1 MGRGAVMMNGFS
13 AMRMCRMS
21 VTQLKIVVMAVMAIS
36 VSCPALA
43 EPAGRSI
50 DVVLEPVF
58 NPAGQDALGVTL
70 QLSAPDLAPKAA
82 LLRMP
87 VVLVG
92 TPTAGYPASAIAAS
106 DAAGP
111 LALTASDEAPGGS
124 GTYRNYLVDRA
135 TTGPVTVR
143 YRTAPRVVGPETR
156 NGPLFDWRREGG
168 GMMGAGVWFF
178 AVPPGEA
185 RHRIRLSW
193 KLPPGMRGVSSRGE
207 GAQTWDD
214 QPDSLAFMF
223 YAAGP
228 VQSIPQDGRG
238 DFVFYWLK
246 PPPFDPATLGRSTER
261 LFHSMATFFGERGQA
276 YRVFARSNPYPA
288 GGGTA
293 LTRSFMFGYGSNGQS
308 HANGTDMLV
317 AHEMAHTWPKLA
329 GDHALTAW
337 YSEGAAEFYSVLLSL
352 RAGTIDHDR
361 FLSLINRKAE
371 SYYTG
376 AYRDLSNAEAGKLFW
391 KDSRAQR
398 VPYERGFLYL
408 AGLNGQIR
416 AKSRGRRGVDAL
428 VLAVLNRQR
437 RGQPVGVADWRQL
450 VVAELGEAAG
460 QEFDAMTTGQL
471 LAPPVQA
478 FAPCYR
484 LVPATLTRFELGFSE
499 ARPDLVRDLRAG
511 TAAERAGLREGD
523 VIAAMTPLAEV
534 RDNPAAEMVMQVRR
548 GDQVLPVRFIPRSD
562 PAAGWQWQR
571 VAGVPDRAC
580 KL

>member
-1 MGRGAVMMNGFS
+1 
-13 AMRMCRMS
+13 
-21 VTQLKIVVMAVMAIS
+21 
-36 VSCPALA
+36 
-43 EPAGRSI
+43 
-50 DVVLEPVF
+50 
-58 NPAGQDALGVTL
+58 
-70 QLSAPDLAPKAA
+70 
-82 LLRMP
+82 MP

-92 TPTAGYPASAIAAS
+92 TPTAAYPASAIAAS
-106 DAAGP
+106 DDLG
-111 LALTASDEAPGGS
+111 LLTLTASDESPDNS
-124 GTYRNYLVDRA
+124 GTYRQYLIDRA
-135 TTGPVTVR
+135 TRGPVAIS
-143 YRTAPRVVGPETR
+143 YRMTPRKVGPETR
-156 NGPLFDWRREGG
+156 NGPLFDWRQEGS
-168 GMMGAGVWFF
+168 GMMGAGVYFM
-178 AVPPGEA
+178 AVPPGETK
-185 RHRIRLSW
+185 RRIRLSW
-193 KLPPGMRGVSSRGE
+193 DLPPGTRGVSSRGE
-207 GAQTWDD
+207 GEQAWED
-214 QPDSLAFMF
+214 QPGSLAFMF

-246 PPPFDPATLGRSTER
+246 PPPFDPAALGRSTER
-261 LFHSMATFFGERGQA
+261 LFHSMAAFFGESGQA

-293 LTRSFMFGYGSNGQS
+293 LARSFMFGYGSDGQA
-308 HANGTDMLV
+308 HGNGTDMLV

-352 RAGTIDHDR
+352 RSGTIDHAR

-391 KDSRAQR
+391 KDWRAQR

-408 AGLNGQIR
+408 ARLNDQVR
-416 AKSRGRRGVDAL
+416 AKSRGRRGVDVL
-428 VLAVLNRQR
+428 VLAVLDRQR
-437 RGQPVGVADWRQL
+437 RGEQVGVADWRKL

-460 QEFDAMTTGQL
+460 REFDDMTAGRL
-471 LAPPVQA
+471 LEPPAQA

-484 LVPATLTRFELGFSE
+484 LVQATLTRFELGFSDS
-499 ARPDLVRDLRAG
+499 RRDVIKELRVG

-523 VIAAMTPLAEV
+523 VIVAMTPIAEV
-534 RDNPAAEMVMQVRR
+534 RDNPAAEMVLEIRR
-548 GDQVLPVRFIPRSD
+548 GDQTLPVRYTPRSD

-571 VAGVPDRAC
+571 VGGVPDRAC

>member
-1 MGRGAVMMNGFS
+1 MLRNGPAITPGRTPRAVLHRLLFALLLIGAP
-13 AMRMCRMS
+13 
-21 VTQLKIVVMAVMAIS
+21 QLAQAAPDR
-36 VSCPALA
+36 PA
-43 EPAGRSI
+43 I

-58 NPAGQDALGVTL
+58 DPAAGPALGVTL
-70 QLSAPDLAPKAA
+70 RLSAPDLTAGAA

-92 TPTAGYPASAIAAS
+92 TPTAAYPATVIAAA
-106 DAAGP
+106 DDLGP
-111 LALTASDEAPGGS
+111 LVLTAADEAPGGS
-124 GTYRNYLVDRA
+124 GTYRNYLVSRA
-135 TTGPVTVR
+135 TAGAVTVR
-143 YRTAPRVVGPETR
+143 YRTAPRVVGAETR

-168 GMMGAGVWFF
+168 GMMGAGVYFF
-178 AVPPGEA
+178 ALPPGEGK
-185 RHRIRLSW
+185 HRIRLSW
-193 KLPPGMRGVSSRGE
+193 NLPPGMRGVSSRGE
-207 GAQTWDD
+207 GEQAWDD
-214 QPDSLAFMF
+214 QPDSLAFTF

-228 VQSIPQDGRG
+228 VQSAPADGRG

-261 LFHSMATFFGERGQA
+261 LFHSMAAFFGERGQA
-276 YRVFARSNPYPA
+276 YRVFARSNPYPG

-293 LTRSFMFGYGSNGQS
+293 LARSFMFGYGSNGQS

-337 YSEGAAEFYSVLLSL
+337 YTEGAAEFYSVLLSL

-376 AYRDLSNAEAGKLFW
+376 AYRDLSNAAAGKLFW
-391 KDSRAQR
+391 KDPRAQR

-408 AGLNGQIR
+408 ARLNGQIR

-437 RGQPVGVADWRQL
+437 GGQQVGVADWRQL

-460 QEFDAMTTGQL
+460 QELDDMTAGQL
-471 LAPPVQA
+471 LAPPAEA

-499 ARPDLVRDLRAG
+499 ARPDMVRDLRAG

-523 VIAAMTPLAEV
+523 VITAMTPLAEV
-534 RDNPAAEMVMQVRR
+534 RDNPAAEMVLEIRR
-548 GDQVLPVRFIPRSD
+548 GDQTLPVRFIPRSD
-562 PAAGWQWQR
+562 PAAGWQWDR